1 MSYAKAWPE
10 TSTRQVSSGFPY
22 RKQTLMLP
30 LQRDAGMRGRW
41 SRIELA
47 REMHGSV
54 WHRPVGA
61 GAREQVTNWM
71 NSCGHVPRPYI
82 ENNNRETTGRHR
94 AGRWN
99 KPLMIG
105 GVLLMLPLASYPG
118 QARDPDGR
126 YANSPLKQ
134 WFDSLRSGKGPCC
147 SDADGSA
154 VSDVDWESK
163 GGRYRVRIDGEWHEV
178 PDDAVIT
185 EPNRVGRTMVWPIRG
200 YQGLSIRCF
209 MPGSMT

>member
-1 MSYAKAWPE
+1 VLEQEK
-10 TSTRQVSSGFPY
+10 
-22 RKQTLMLP
+22 
-30 LQRDAGMRGRW
+30 
-41 SRIELA
+41 
-47 REMHGSV
+47 
-54 WHRPVGA
+54 
-61 GAREQVTNWM
+61 QVTIWM
-71 NSCGHVPRPYI
+71 NSGGHVPRTYVQKS
-82 ENNNRETTGRHR
+82 NRENRRPHR
-94 AGRWN
+94 AGRWK

-105 GVLLMLPLASYPG
+105 GVLLMLPLAADPG
-118 QARDPDGR
+118 KARDPDGR

-163 GGRYRVRIDGEWHEV
+163 SGHYRVRIDGEWYDV

-185 EPNRVGRTMVWPIRG
+185 EPNRVGRTMVWPVRG